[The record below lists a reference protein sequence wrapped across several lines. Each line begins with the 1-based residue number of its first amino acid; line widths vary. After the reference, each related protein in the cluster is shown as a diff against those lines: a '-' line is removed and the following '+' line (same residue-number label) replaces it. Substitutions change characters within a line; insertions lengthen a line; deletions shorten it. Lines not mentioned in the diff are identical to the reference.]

1 MAKQVKI
8 IDGMGD
14 YTAGVGV
21 DAADLMNFVNA
32 TLQESCVVSD
42 TDFQVTEKGTGADMS
57 VDVAIGSGYI
67 KNTAWTNGSV
77 DETKFWAVGSDAITN
92 VSIANNTSGNP
103 RIDIIVLRV
112 DNTTPPNNEA
122 TNVFIIEAVQGTPAG
137 SPVAPT
143 TPANS
148 KKVAEIAVANG
159 ATSIVNANIT
169 DTRKYLSLLFHKG
182 RLVLGTTTTSV
193 SGDSVV
199 HINTDDYD
207 DIAVNDPAL
216 TIEGASGREKIMLKS
231 FGTNQTNYLETL
243 SGRGTV
249 SSPSQ
254 TLAGDFLGGI
264 AGGGIDNT
272 GAEARRSGF
281 FSLKALENFT
291 TTAQGTYAVIA
302 LTPTGS
308 TTRSESLTITVDSGS
323 NITLSPPADGDVISI
338 ARSPRRS
345 VSTNTYVSRFRQEG
359 WNYFQ
364 GDGINDYEQAAI
376 IFPITFANNN
386 INIQITALGFR
397 NTGAGVPTSEAS
409 FGGGNMYA
417 LLLVVSNITTT
428 GAVVNAFTHNGTAFD
443 SSEYHGFS
451 WVAYGTI

>member
-14 YTAGVGV
+14 YTAGVGA

-32 TLQESCVVSD
+32 TLQESCVVSN

-77 DETKFWAVGSDAITN
+77 DETKFWAVTSDAITN
-92 VSIANNTSGNP
+92 VSVPNNSSGNP
-103 RIDIIVLRV
+103 VIHSIVLRV
-112 DNTTPPNNEA
+112 DNTTPPTNEA

-182 RLVLGTTTTSV
+182 KIVLGTTTTSV

-207 DIAVNDPAL
+207 DIATGNPAMR
-216 TIEGASGREKIMLKS
+216 IVGASNRERLR
-231 FGTNQTNYLETL
+231 LESYGGNL
-243 SGRGTV
+243 SAFEGVGGRGTV
-249 SSPSQ
+249 SSPTASQ
-254 TLAGDFLGGI
+254 DGDRLVALTSRGIDQNGDLTGTNGIIGIYANGNQSTTNSATYVLIELTPASETTRDETLKIIGLAGGLFVLEPSGAVLLLKAEFLPRT
-264 AGGGIDNT
+264 DNT
-272 GAEARRSGF
+272 YDLGSSILRWGNVYAANGTIQTSDE
-281 FSLKALENFT
+281 T
-291 TTAQGTYAVIA
+291 TKQDI
-302 LTPTGS
+302 
-308 TTRSESLTITVDSGS
+308 VDSDLG
-323 NITLSPPADGDVISI
+323 LD
-338 ARSPRRS
+338 
-345 VSTNTYVSRFRQEG
+345 F
-359 WNYFQ
+359 
-364 GDGINDYEQAAI
+364 INDLRPVKYKMKETVKKIEDEDGKIEYVEKEDNEKRPQLC
-376 IFPITFANNN
+376 IT
-386 INIQITALGFR
+386 
-397 NTGAGVPTSEAS
+397 
-409 FGGGNMYA
+409 
-417 LLLVVSNITTT
+417 
-428 GAVVNAFTHNGTAFD
+428 
-443 SSEYHGFS
+443 
-451 WVAYGTI
+451 